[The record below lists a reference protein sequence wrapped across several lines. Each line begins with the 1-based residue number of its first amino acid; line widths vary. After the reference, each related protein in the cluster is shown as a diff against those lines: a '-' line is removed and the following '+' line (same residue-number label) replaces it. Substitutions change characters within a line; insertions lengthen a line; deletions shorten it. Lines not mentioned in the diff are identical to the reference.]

1 MLNKNFE
8 VSYIILIVIKCT
20 RNIHFCYSVPR
31 EYLSVS
37 FNCLTRDSI
46 SVTHRNIVNVF
57 IVYEIDTWSRDLN
70 IDFIKSNCLFEAVKL
85 TMNADPD
92 KYG

>member
-1 MLNKNFE
+1 M
-8 VSYIILIVIKCT
+8 
-20 RNIHFCYSVPR
+20 
-31 EYLSVS
+31 
-37 FNCLTRDSI
+37 RDSI

-70 IDFIKSNCLFEAVKL
+70 IDFIKSDCLFEAVKL